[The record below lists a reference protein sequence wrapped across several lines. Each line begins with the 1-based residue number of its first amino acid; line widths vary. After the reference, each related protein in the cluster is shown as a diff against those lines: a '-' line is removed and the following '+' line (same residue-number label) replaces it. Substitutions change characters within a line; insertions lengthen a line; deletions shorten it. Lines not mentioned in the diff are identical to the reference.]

1 MSVRC
6 IAFVIAVA
14 LTLLP
19 SVLSAGVVSDEHLR
33 AMQEVGG
40 AVEHPTAPPPPF
52 YQEHTF
58 MVLTGFAAAVAGF
71 GGLRLVRRRKSRK
84 VAATAFVHE
93 AVLVVDLVNSTYLA
107 THYGNRFAMR
117 ARSVLKD
124 RMLEAA
130 EARGM
135 TFAED
140 TGDGYFMTFP
150 SVAVAVRTATDLLKG
165 LRKQPPDLSP
175 GPSLALRAAV
185 SYGEILL
192 DARDARHGATINKAF
207 RLEGITEK
215 NFTHVEGESKLHD
228 IPDSDRIFLD
238 EEAAQ
243 ELTASEIPVRSVG
256 FCRLKGFSGLHRVF
270 EVQWENCP

>member
-40 AVEHPTAPPPPF
+40 AVEHPTAPPPLF

-58 MVLTGFAAAVAGF
+58 W
-71 GGLRLVRRRKSRK
+71 
-84 VAATAFVHE
+84 
-93 AVLVVDLVNSTYLA
+93 
-107 THYGNRFAMR
+107 
-117 ARSVLKD
+117 
-124 RMLEAA
+124 
-130 EARGM
+130 
-135 TFAED
+135 
-140 TGDGYFMTFP
+140 
-150 SVAVAVRTATDLLKG
+150 
-165 LRKQPPDLSP
+165 
-175 GPSLALRAAV
+175 
-185 SYGEILL
+185 I
-192 DARDARHGATINKAF
+192 ARDARHGATINKAF

-215 NFTHVEGESKLHD
+215 NFTHVEGESKRHD

>member
-58 MVLTGFAAAVAGF
+58 MVLAGFAVAVVGF
-71 GGLRLVRRRKSRK
+71 LGLRLVRRRRSRK
-84 VAATAFVHE
+84 VAAAAFVHE

-135 TFAED
+135 TFAEN

-150 SVAVAVRTATDLLKG
+150 SVAAAVRTAMDLLEG
-165 LRKQPPDLSP
+165 LRDQPPDLSP
-175 GPSLALRAAV
+175 GPSLAVRAAI

-215 NFTHVEGESKLHD
+215 NFTHVEGESKPHD